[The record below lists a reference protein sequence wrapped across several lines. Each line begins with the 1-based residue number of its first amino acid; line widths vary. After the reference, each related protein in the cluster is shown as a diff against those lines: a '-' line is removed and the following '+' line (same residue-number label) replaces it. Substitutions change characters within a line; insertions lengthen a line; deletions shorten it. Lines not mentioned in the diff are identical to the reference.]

1 MMGLKENDAVSWKY
15 LKDNFSI
22 NKTGIPFCSIGS
34 DHALEQDNKLL
45 KVNGGVVGLTQ
56 NPTALHRF
64 CLISPSLAS
73 LCSQFLKNSG
83 IIDKSAKLKHYQLV
97 GSINKRISVNFSK
110 VINFLNDLSVNFAPS
125 ECVFNILSKAVLS
138 SEASADILDHVE
150 IGKNMYEQF
159 VENGIK
165 GSTPLWEKMKKRN
178 LKTFQVQSK
187 VVWYK
192 LNDKIVKIKEE
203 RSLITRFL
211 VISR

>member
-64 CLISPSLAS
+64 CLVSPSLAS
-73 LCSQFLKNSG
+73 LCSHFLKNSG
-83 IIDKSAKLKHYQLV
+83 IIDRSTKLKHYQLV
-97 GSINKRISVNFSK
+97 GSIHKRISVNVSK
-110 VINFLNDLSVNFAPS
+110 VINMLNNLSVNFAPS

-138 SEASADILDHVE
+138 SKASADILDHVR

-159 VENGIK
+159 VENRIK
-165 GSTPLWEKMKKRN
+165 GSTPLWEKMKKQN
-178 LKTFQVQSK
+178 LKTFQA
-187 VVWYK
+187 
-192 LNDKIVKIKEE
+192 
-203 RSLITRFL
+203 
-211 VISR
+211 

>member
-83 IIDKSAKLKHYQLV
+83 IIDKSTKLKHYQLV
-97 GSINKRISVNFSK
+97 GSINKRISLNVSK
-110 VINFLNDLSVNFAPS
+110 VINMLNDLSVNFAPS
-125 ECVFNILSKAVLS
+125 ECVFSILSKAILS
-138 SEASADILDHVE
+138 SEASADILDHAE
-150 IGKNMYEQF
+150 IGKNMSEQF
-159 VENGIK
+159 VKNRIK

-178 LKTFQVQSK
+178 LKTFQAQSK
-187 VVWYK
+187 AVRCK

-203 RSLITRFL
+203 R
-211 VISR
+211 